1 MTALA
6 NRWVQLAIWA
16 VVIVAIGALPLAFG
30 PNSFRTDQ
38 IAIWMALAIAA
49 CGLNLLTGYNGQISV
64 GHGAL
69 YGAGAYATAILMQ
82 KSGWPMLPAAVGAV
96 AISFVLGIVIGL
108 PALRIKGLYL
118 ALVTLAVAV
127 LFPLA
132 VEQFSDLTGGGKG
145 LTITT
150 PQVNRR
156 GAIVEQ
162 KIEFSNM
169 GGLSGNH
176 VRYLVVLVVMVGC
189 FVLTRNLVKS
199 RVGRSLVAIRD
210 NEIAAAVSGVPVSRV
225 KILVFGISS
234 AMAGLGGA
242 MFAIVNAQVNLTSF
256 TIAVSIS
263 LLVAVVVGGPS
274 SIIGPAIGATL
285 LGAFTDFVNLP
296 EKAAGAKPVIL
307 GAVLILLMF
316 FAPGG
321 LVGLFKMTMAKRAAR
336 RGVSPGATEPD
347 VPSTFAAEQATG

>member
-1 MTALA
+1 MSLSPSAR
-6 NRWVQLAIWA
+6 RWGRVLTW
-16 VVIVAIGALPLAFG
+16 VIVFALLGALPFSLPAF
-30 PNSFRTDQ
+30 RVEQ
-38 IAIWMALAIAA
+38 IAIWMTLAMAA

-69 YGAGAYATAILMQ
+69 YGAGAYGTAILMV
-82 KSGWPMLPAAVGAV
+82 KAGWPMFPAIVVAV
-96 AISFVLGIVIGL
+96 IICFFLGIAIGL

-132 VEQFSDLTGGGKG
+132 IEQFSSLTGGGAG

-150 PQVNRR
+150 PSVNRR
-156 GAIVEQ
+156 GAVVDQ
-162 KIEFSNM
+162 KIEFGSY
-169 GGLSGNH
+169 GGLQPDQ
-176 VRYLVVLVVMVGC
+176 VKYFTVLVIMVLC
-189 FVLTRNLVKS
+189 FVLSRNLVKS

-210 NEIAAAVSGVPVSRV
+210 NETAAAVSGVPVSQV
-225 KILVFGISS
+225 KIITFGLSS

-242 MFAIVNAQVNLTSF
+242 MYAIANGQVNLTSF

-263 LLVAVVVGGPS
+263 LLVAVVVGGAA
-274 SIIGPAIGATL
+274 SIVGPAIGAVL

-296 EKAAGAKPVIL
+296 EGLSGAKPVVL
-307 GAVLILLMF
+307 GGILILLMF

-321 LVGLFKMTMAKRAAR
+321 LVGLYKTTMAKRAGR
-336 RGVSPGATEPD
+336 RSSKAGSDPDAPTALVAEPL
-347 VPSTFAAEQATG
+347 AG